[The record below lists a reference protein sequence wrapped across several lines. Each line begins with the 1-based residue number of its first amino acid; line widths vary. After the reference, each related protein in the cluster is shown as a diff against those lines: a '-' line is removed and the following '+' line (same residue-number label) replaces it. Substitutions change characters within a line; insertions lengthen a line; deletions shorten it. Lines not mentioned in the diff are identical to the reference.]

1 MTVDI
6 RVIRAGQ
13 MYRYYLRETVVGDGR
28 RPARTSLR
36 AAQEQAGVP
45 AGRWMGR
52 GLAVLGLALGEE
64 VTEAQLRNLFGERGR
79 HPYADRIEAD
89 LLAAGDSPKEAFK
102 AGALGRRVTVTGVD
116 FVFRPQ
122 PTIYLLWALGD
133 EETRR
138 VIEAA
143 HERAIVR
150 VLEWIEDEV
159 AVIRYG
165 KDGVYRVRPPGGL
178 VAARFR
184 HYEARSGM
192 PLLHDHVLLSVKGQ
206 RLDGTWGSVHST
218 ALYESTV
225 AASSLYNELVMAEV
239 CEVLGLASEPRT
251 VTEGRRPV
259 MEIAGVPHELIR
271 WTSRR
276 ADQIAAC
283 LEELEHE
290 YVTAVDD
297 DGELR
302 FLPVVSERARA
313 KLNAIAARRTRP
325 PKQRTRPLAQ
335 LRAWWRTSAILTS
348 GVAADVITSLLEYA
362 RAAAAA
368 IRARVA
374 AVVDVALA
382 AVDVTATVFVMN
394 NGGRF
399 HRRHLL
405 AEARRHLALV
415 LRGRRRDPGLDDR
428 IVAAAISTHCLDISE
443 PKTVRGREAGY
454 RLYTARWSLADLT
467 TRRPPTTAS
476 GPHWPPPA
484 DSGAPADPGAPT
496 HRPPDAEPAAR
507 QREIPRVP
515 LQYERAVL
523 AGAVVREKLRTTTA
537 RGRAYDVVAHQQVA
551 MPEQLLAPTADPER
565 DDDQEPEAERREA
578 VDLTALRALRS
589 SRTDTGVEALDLTA
603 ERLRL
608 LQDTFTRA
616 ADDSRAR
623 TDRYAEQDD
632 AQRSDPERP
641 DPVGEDDQRTNRP
654 EQPGPHRGRET
665 GRWSPP
671 ARR

>member
-28 RPARTSLR
+28 RPARTPLR

-52 GLAVLGLALGEE
+52 GLAALGLAPGEE

-79 HPYADRIEAD
+79 HPDADRIEAD
-89 LLAAGDSPKEAFK
+89 RLAAGDSPQQALK

-133 EETRR
+133 EETRL

-165 KDGVYRVRPPGGL
+165 KDGIYRVRPPGGL

-184 HYEARSGM
+184 HYEARSGR
-192 PLLHDHVLLSVKGQ
+192 PLLHDHLLLSVKGQ
-206 RLDGTWGSVHST
+206 RLDGKWGSIHTT
-218 ALYESTV
+218 ALYENTV
-225 AASSLYNELVMAEV
+225 AASALYNELVAAEV
-239 CEVLGLASEPRT
+239 CEALGLATEPRT
-251 VTEGRRPV
+251 VTPGRRPV

-271 WTSRR
+271 WTSKRS
-276 ADQIAAC
+276 DQIAAC
-283 LEELEHE
+283 LAELEHE

-297 DGELR
+297 DGELK

-313 KLNAIAARRTRP
+313 KMNTIAARKTRP
-325 PKQRTRPLAQ
+325 PKQKTLPLAQ
-335 LRAWWRTSAILTS
+335 LRVWWKVSAILTS
-348 GVAADVITSLLEYA
+348 KVAADVITSLLEHA
-362 RAAAAA
+362 RAAAAG

-382 AVDVTATVFVMN
+382 AVDVAATVFVMN
-394 NGGRF
+394 DGGRF

-415 LRGRRRDPGLDDR
+415 LRGRRRDPGLDDQV
-428 IVAAAISTHCLDISE
+428 VAAAISTHCLDISE
-443 PKTVRGREAGY
+443 PKTIRGLEAGY
-454 RLYTARWSLADLT
+454 RLYTARWSLSDLPAR
-467 TRRPPTTAS
+467 RRPPAV
-476 GPHWPPPA
+476 PDPDRRP
-484 DSGAPADPGAPT
+484 PADPG
-496 HRPPDAEPAAR
+496 EPAAPR
-507 QREIPRVP
+507 PPGRDAGEWEIPRVP

-537 RGRAYDVVAHQQVA
+537 TAVRGRAYDVVAHQQAA
-551 MPEQLLAPTADPER
+551 MPEQLLAPAAADPEH
-565 DDDQEPEAERREA
+565 DDQEPEAAPGEA
-578 VDLTALRALRS
+578 IDMTALRALRD
-589 SRTDTGVEALDLTA
+589 SRTDVEALDITGDRLRHLQEVFAKAGDAARARA
-603 ERLRL
+603 ERTGPVRPV
-608 LQDTFTRA
+608 R
-616 ADDSRAR
+616 ADDQQAH
-623 TDRYAEQDD
+623 
-632 AQRSDPERP
+632 RP
-641 DPVGEDDQRTNRP
+641 QE
-654 EQPGPHRGRET
+654 PGPHRGREA
-665 GRWSPP
+665 GH
-671 ARR
+671 

>member
-13 MYRYYLRETVVGDGR
+13 IYRYYLRQTVVGDGR
-28 RPARTSLR
+28 RPARTPLR

-52 GLAVLGLALGEE
+52 GLATLGLAPGQE

-89 LLAAGDSPKEAFK
+89 RLAAGDSPKKAYR

-122 PTIYLLWALGD
+122 PTIYLLWAFGD
-133 EETRR
+133 EETRL

-143 HERAIVR
+143 HERAIER

-165 KDGVYRVRPPGGL
+165 KDGIYRVRPPGGL

-192 PLLHDHVLLSVKGQ
+192 PLLHDHLLLSVKGQ
-206 RLDGTWGSVHST
+206 RLDGKWNSIHTL
-218 ALYESTV
+218 ALHENTV
-225 AASSLYNELVMAEV
+225 AASALYNELVAAEV
-239 CEVLGLASEPRT
+239 CAELGLATEPRI
-251 VTEGRRPV
+251 VTPGRRPV

-276 ADQIAAC
+276 SDQIAAC
-283 LEELEHE
+283 LAELEHE

-297 DGELR
+297 DGELK
-302 FLPVVSERARA
+302 FLPVVSETARA
-313 KLNAIAARRTRP
+313 KMNAMAARKTRP
-325 PKQRTRPLAQ
+325 PKQKTRPLAQ
-335 LRAWWRTSAILTS
+335 LRVWWKASAILTS
-348 GVAADVITSLLEYA
+348 GVAVDVINSLLEYA

-374 AVVDVALA
+374 AVVNVALA
-382 AVDVTATVFVMN
+382 AVDVAATVFVMN
-394 NGGRF
+394 DGGRF

-415 LRGRRRDPGLDDR
+415 LRGRRREPGLDEK

-443 PKTVRGREAGY
+443 PKTTIGLLKDY
-454 RLYTARWSLADLT
+454 RLYTARWSLSDLPA
-467 TRRPPTTAS
+467 RPRPPALVPDPS
-476 GPHWPPPA
+476 QHPPTDPGEPA
-484 DSGAPADPGAPT
+484 DVRALGE
-496 HRPPDAEPAAR
+496 DAGEW
-507 QREIPRVP
+507 EIPRIP

-523 AGAVVREKLRTTTA
+523 AGVAVREKLRTATA
-537 RGRAYDVVAHQQVA
+537 VRGPAYDIVAHQQAA
-551 MPEQLLAPTADPER
+551 MPEQLLPPVAADPEH
-565 DDDQEPEAERREA
+565 DDQEPEAGPTEA
-578 VDLTALRALRS
+578 IDMTALRALRE
-589 SRTDTGVEALDLTA
+589 SRTDVEALDLTA
-603 ERLRL
+603 DRLRH
-608 LQDTFTRA
+608 LQDAFAKVGEESRTRA
-616 ADDSRAR
+616 TRVTRHAVP
-623 TDRYAEQDD
+623 DD
-632 AQRSDPERP
+632 ADAAH
-641 DPVGEDDQRTNRP
+641 PVRRDDQQAHRP
-654 EQPGPHRGRET
+654 QEPGPHRGREA
-665 GRWSPP
+665 GH
-671 ARR
+671 

>member
-13 MYRYYLRETVVGDGR
+13 MYRYYLRQTVVCDGR
-28 RPARTSLR
+28 RPARTPLR
-36 AAQEQAGVP
+36 EAQEEAGVP

-52 GLAVLGLALGEE
+52 GLAALGLTPGQE

-89 LLAAGDSPKEAFK
+89 RLAKGDSPEKAFK

-133 EETRR
+133 EKTRR

-143 HERAIVR
+143 HERAIER

-165 KDGVYRVRPPGGL
+165 KDGIYRVRPPGGL

-184 HYEARSGM
+184 HYEARSGR
-192 PLLHDHVLLSVKGQ
+192 PLLHDHLLLSVKGQ
-206 RLDGTWGSVHST
+206 RLDGKWGSIHTT
-218 ALYESTV
+218 ALHENTA
-225 AASSLYNELVMAEV
+225 AASALYNELVAAEV
-239 CEVLGLASEPRT
+239 CEALGLATEPRT
-251 VTEGRRPV
+251 VTPGRRPV

-276 ADQIAAC
+276 SDQIAAC
-283 LEELEHE
+283 LAELEHE

-297 DGELR
+297 DGEPK

-313 KLNAIAARRTRP
+313 KLNQIAARKTRP
-325 PKQRTRPLAQ
+325 AKQKTRPLAQ
-335 LRAWWRTSAILTS
+335 LRAWWKTSAILTS
-348 GVAADVITSLLEYA
+348 GVAVDIIDSLLEYA
-362 RAAAAA
+362 RAAAAV

-394 NGGRF
+394 DGGRF

-415 LRGRRRDPGLDDR
+415 LRGRRREPGLDAQ

-443 PKTVRGREAGY
+443 PKTLRGLEAGY
-454 RLYTARWSLADLT
+454 RLYTARWALSDLPDR
-467 TRRPPTTAS
+467 RRPPTPAP
-476 GPHWPPPA
+476 GPDRQP
-484 DSGAPADPGAPT
+484 PADPG
-496 HRPPDAEPAAR
+496 EPAAPR
-507 QREIPRVP
+507 PPGQDAAEWEIPRLP

-523 AGAVVREKLRTTTA
+523 AGAVVREKLRTTTVW
-537 RGRAYDVVAHQQVA
+537 RRAYDVVAHQQAA
-551 MPEQLLAPTADPER
+551 MPEQLLAPAAAGPEN
-565 DDDQEPEAERREA
+565 DDQEPEVGRRDA
-578 VDLTALRALRS
+578 IDMTALRALRE
-589 SRTDTGVEALDLTA
+589 SRTDVEALDLTA
-603 ERLRL
+603 DRLRH
-608 LQDTFTRA
+608 LQDAFTKT

-623 TDRYAEQDD
+623 ADRYAEQDD
-632 AQRSDPERP
+632 ADAVR
-641 DPVGEDDQRTNRP
+641 PVGQDDQRTHHLQ
-654 EQPGPHRGRET
+654 QPDPRQGPKAGLGR
-665 GRWSPP
+665 
-671 ARR
+671 

>member
-28 RPARTSLR
+28 RPARTPLR
-36 AAQEQAGVP
+36 VAQEQAGVP
-45 AGRWMGR
+45 VGGWMGR
-52 GLAVLGLALGEE
+52 GLGALGLAPGEA

-89 LLAAGDSPKEAFK
+89 RLAHGASPQQAYR

-122 PTIYLLWALGD
+122 PSIYLLWAFGD

-165 KDGVYRVRPPGGL
+165 TDGIYRVRPPGGL

-184 HYEARSGM
+184 HYQARSGR

-206 RLDGTWGSVHST
+206 RLDGRWGSIHTT
-218 ALYESTV
+218 ALYENTV
-225 AASSLYNELVMAEV
+225 AASALYNELIASEV
-239 CEVLGLASEPRT
+239 CEALGLATEPRT
-251 VTEGRRPV
+251 VTRGRRPV
-259 MEIAGVPHELIR
+259 MEIAGVPHGLIR
-271 WTSRR
+271 WTAWRS
-276 ADQIAAC
+276 DQIAAC
-283 LEELEHE
+283 LTELEHE

-297 DGELR
+297 DGEPR

-313 KLNAIAARRTRP
+313 KLNTIAARKTRP
-325 PKQRTRPLAQ
+325 PKKGKACSLGQ
-335 LRAWWRTSAILTS
+335 LRADWRASAIRTS
-348 GVAADVITSLLEYA
+348 GVPADVITSLLEYA

-374 AVVDVALA
+374 AVVDIALA

-394 NGGRF
+394 EGGRF

-415 LRGRRRDPGLDDR
+415 LRGQLRDPGLDDQ
-428 IVAAAISTHCLDISE
+428 IVAAAISTHCLDITE
-443 PKTVRGREAGY
+443 PKTIRGLEAGY
-454 RLYTARWSLADLT
+454 RLYTARWALSDLPA
-467 TRRPPTTAS
+467 RRPHGPGPEPDRQPPT
-476 GPHWPPPA
+476 
-484 DSGAPADPGAPT
+484 DPGEPT
-496 HRPPDAEPAAR
+496 AHRPPGQGAGEWDV
-507 QREIPRVP
+507 PRVP
-515 LQYERAVL
+515 LQYDRAVL
-523 AGAVVREKLRTTTA
+523 AGAVVREQMRATTA
-537 RGRAYDVVAHQQVA
+537 TAVRGRAYDVVAHQQAA
-551 MPEQLLAPTADPER
+551 MPEQLLAPEPADPEH
-565 DDDQEPEAERREA
+565 DDQEDEPGRREA
-578 VDLTALRALRS
+578 LDLKALRALRE
-589 SRTDTGVEALDLTA
+589 SRTDVEALDLTA
-603 ERLRL
+603 ERLRH
-608 LQDTFTRA
+608 LQDAFTAA
-616 ADDSRAR
+616 ADRAH
-623 TDRYAEQDD
+623 TTMGRYTPRDD
-632 AQRSDPERP
+632 AETPHPGRRNGQQAHRP
-641 DPVGEDDQRTNRP
+641 Q
-654 EQPGPHRGRET
+654 QPGPHRGP
-665 GRWSPP
+665 G
-671 ARR
+671 AGH

>member
-6 RVIRAGQ
+6 KVVRAGQ

-28 RPARTSLR
+28 RPARMPLR
-36 AAQEQAGVP
+36 VAQEQAGVP

-52 GLAVLGLALGEE
+52 GLAALGLALGEE
-64 VTEAQLRNLFGERGR
+64 VTEAQLGNLFGEWGR

-89 LLAAGDSPKEAFK
+89 RLTAGVSPKKAFK
-102 AGALGRRVTVTGVD
+102 AGALGRRVMVTGVD

-143 HERAIVR
+143 HERAIER

-165 KDGVYRVRPPGGL
+165 KDGIYRVRPPGGL

-192 PLLHDHVLLSVKGQ
+192 PLLHDHLLLSVKGQ
-206 RLDGTWGSVHST
+206 RLDGKWGSVHTT
-218 ALYESTV
+218 ALYENTV
-225 AASSLYNELVMAEV
+225 AASALYNELVAAEV
-239 CEVLGLASEPRT
+239 CEALGLATEPRT
-251 VTEGRRPV
+251 VTPGRRPV

-276 ADQIAAC
+276 SDQIAAC
-283 LEELEHE
+283 LAELENE
-290 YVTAVDD
+290 YVSAVDD
-297 DGELR
+297 DGEPK

-313 KLNAIAARRTRP
+313 KLNAIAARKTRP
-325 PKQRTRPLAQ
+325 PKQTARPLAQ
-335 LRAWWRTSAILTS
+335 LRAWWKASAILTS
-348 GVAADVITSLLEYA
+348 GVAADVINCLLEYA

-374 AVVDVALA
+374 AVVDVGLA

-394 NGGRF
+394 DGGRF
-399 HRRHLL
+399 HRRHLI
-405 AEARRHLALV
+405 AEARRYLAFV

-443 PKTVRGREAGY
+443 PKTVRGLESGY
-454 RLYTARWSLADLT
+454 RLYTARWNLSDIPA
-467 TRRPPTTAS
+467 RRPPT
-476 GPHWPPPA
+476 PA
-484 DSGAPADPGAPT
+484 PVPDRQPSADPGELAAP
-496 HRPPDAEPAAR
+496 RPRGQDAGEW
-507 QREIPRVP
+507 EIPRLP

-537 RGRAYDVVAHQQVA
+537 VRGHTYDVVAYQQA
-551 MPEQLLAPTADPER
+551 AIPEQLLAPEPADPELE
-565 DDDQEPEAERREA
+565 DPEQKPGCREA
-578 VDLTALRALRS
+578 LDLMALRTLRE
-589 SRTDTGVEALDLTA
+589 SRTDVETLDLTA
-603 ERLRL
+603 EHLRRLGEIS
-608 LQDTFTRA
+608 TAT
-616 ADDSRAR
+616 ADRAR
-623 TDRYAEQDD
+623 TTMDRYAHRDD
-632 AQRSDPERP
+632 VETLYAVR
-641 DPVGEDDQRTNRP
+641 EDDQQAHRP
-654 EQPGPHRGRET
+654 QQPEPHRGREA
-665 GRWSPP
+665 SH
-671 ARR
+671 

>member
-13 MYRYYLRETVVGDGR
+13 MYRYYLRETVVGDAR
-28 RPARTSLR
+28 RPARTPLR

-52 GLAVLGLALGEE
+52 GLAALGLAPGEE

-79 HPYADRIEAD
+79 HPDADRIEAD
-89 LLAAGDSPKEAFK
+89 LLAAGASPKQAFK

-122 PTIYLLWALGD
+122 PSIYLLWALGD
-133 EETRR
+133 EETRL

-165 KDGVYRVRPPGGL
+165 KDGIYRVRPPGGL

-192 PLLHDHVLLSVKGQ
+192 PLLHDHLLLSVKGQ
-206 RLDGTWGSVHST
+206 RLDGKWGSIHT
-218 ALYESTV
+218 LALHENTV
-225 AASSLYNELVMAEV
+225 AASALYNEIVAAEV
-239 CEVLGLASEPRT
+239 CEALGLATGPRT
-251 VTEGRRPV
+251 VTPGRRPV

-276 ADQIAAC
+276 SDQIAAC
-283 LEELEHE
+283 LAELEHE

-313 KLNAIAARRTRP
+313 KLKQMAARKTRP
-325 PKQRTRPLAQ
+325 PKQKTLPLAQ
-335 LRAWWRTSAILTS
+335 LRAWWKASAILTS

-362 RAAAAA
+362 RAAAGA

-394 NGGRF
+394 DGGRF

-428 IVAAAISTHCLDISE
+428 IVTTAISIHCLDISE
-443 PKTVRGREAGY
+443 PKTVRGLEANY
-454 RLYTARWSLADLT
+454 RLYTARWSLSDLPA
-467 TRRPPTTAS
+467 RRRTPAVPD
-476 GPHWPPPA
+476 PDRPPPA
-484 DSGAPADPGAPT
+484 GPG
-496 HRPPDAEPAAR
+496 EPAAPR
-507 QREIPRVP
+507 PQGQDAGEREIPRIP

-523 AGAVVREKLRTTTA
+523 AGAVVREKLRATA
-537 RGRAYDVVAHQQVA
+537 TANAVRGRAYDVTAHQQAAV
-551 MPEQLLAPTADPER
+551 PEQLLAHPHTEAEH
-565 DDDQEPEAERREA
+565 DDQEPGAGPRSA
-578 VDLTALRALRS
+578 IDLTALRALKA
-589 SRTDTGVEALDLTA
+589 SRTDVEALDLTD
-603 ERLRL
+603 ERLRRL
-608 LQDTFTRA
+608 RDAFTKA
-616 ADDSRAR
+616 ADHAQA
-623 TDRYAEQDD
+623 TMDRYAGRED
-632 AQRSDPERP
+632 ADAPPMAREDGQRAYRP
-641 DPVGEDDQRTNRP
+641 Q
-654 EQPGPHRGRET
+654 QPGPHQGREA
-665 GRWSPP
+665 GR
-671 ARR
+671 